1 MFGVLMDDEEE
12 VGRMDEEL
20 LGRAISNISVVERSQ
35 SSRDLLLNFFL
46 QICYQLS
53 HIIWLCPSMGWF
65 IYLSTCIQQ
74 INQSLKCGGVM
85 KNDNYL
91 E

>member
-1 MFGVLMDDEEE
+1 MD
-12 VGRMDEEL
+12 EL

-35 SSRDLLLNFFL
+35 SSRDLLLNFSF
-46 QICYQLS
+46 QICYQLHS
-53 HIIWLCPSMGWF
+53 DIIWVCPSMGWF